1 MADFFDNLK
10 DGLKSFG
17 KTVSDTAEIVA
28 QKTEETVEV
37 QKLKAKICGLKRDN
51 NKDFQAIGELVYEQF
66 VKEDEVDE
74 AFAELCVAIHKR
86 KESIAECKEEIEK
99 IRE

>member
-1 MADFFDNLK
+1 MADFFESLK
-10 DGLKSFG
+10 DGLKDFS

-28 QKTEETVEV
+28 LKAEETVEV

-51 NKDFQAIGELVYEQF
+51 NKDFQEIGKLVYEQF
-66 VKEDEVDE
+66 AKDDEVDP
-74 AFAELCVAIHKR
+74 AFMELCVEIHKR
-86 KESIAECKEEIEK
+86 KEKIVECKEEIEK

>member
-1 MADFFDNLK
+1 MADFFDSVK

-28 QKTEETVEV
+28 LKAEETVEV

-51 NKDFQAIGELVYEQF
+51 NKDYQTIGKMVYEKF
-66 VKEDEVDE
+66 ADEDVVDE
-74 AFAELCVAIHKR
+74 AYADLCATIFKR
-86 KESIAECKEEIEK
+86 KESIAEYKEEIEK